1 MSEVVR
7 YIKAYYKAFSKL
19 TEESHAGARYV
30 HERTVLRKFFDILSK
45 NQIPKF
51 HKMEKITEDLLNL
64 I

>member
-19 TEESHAGARYV
+19 TEERYAG
-30 HERTVLRKFFDILSK
+30 RKFFDLLSK

-51 HKMEKITEDLLNL
+51 HKMEDMTEDLLNL